1 MSTSWNDPDETTQV
15 FDSERV
21 EGAASGFERWY
32 ISPDGKSKEVLA
44 AREII
49 ERARA
54 GSLSNSTLVWRDG
67 LTDWTRLDAV
77 PELMQA
83 VRAFRAAADSGEL
96 PTVVGEAIPTPP
108 EGSTT
113 AADKVGSTSL
123 PSLPAVA
130 GVGKSSLPPL
140 PALPGAPR
148 PPTQTL
154 SGAPLPPPP
163 SLPPLPGSRKS
174 HPEVESGN
182 AADVSSAAPTTIAK
196 ASPLPTAKAEGLGVK
211 VSNFVDKAR
220 PVVEDAIVRYS
231 DRARVYLDRDYDL
244 PKVGRVSGRLLAG
257 ASAGVIALL
266 VLVVW
271 LSGDDEQPN
280 AEGAVASAP
289 TAGSVAQE
297 QTPTPAEESG
307 LDLDRAEGKPPG
319 NENKAVSLSELKS
332 LAPGEKPPEVSK
344 DRPARSGGGDRAPK
358 AKEFDV
364 YAAKSALSTAAS
376 KAARCKQGPKGDGSV
391 KVKIAP
397 SGKVVS
403 VQLTTPAFQGT
414 AAGACV
420 EQVFRQ
426 ASVPAFSGE
435 DKTVYKKF
443 TIN

>member
-67 LTDWTRLDAV
+67 LTDWTRLDSV

-108 EGSTT
+108 EGESER
-113 AADKVGSTSL
+113 AGARSL

-148 PPTQTL
+148 PPTQTF

-163 SLPPLPGSRKS
+163 SLPPLPGGRKS
-174 HPEVESGN
+174 HPDVEGES
-182 AADVSSAAPTTIAK
+182 AADVSSAAPTTIGK
-196 ASPLPTAKAEGLGVK
+196 AAAVTSSKPQGLGVK

-220 PVVEDAIVRYS
+220 PVVEGAIERYS
-231 DRARVYLDRDYDL
+231 DRARVYLDRDYEL

-257 ASAGVIALL
+257 VLAGVIALL
-266 VLVVW
+266 LLVVW
-271 LSGDDEQPN
+271 LSGDDEDPS
-280 AEGAVASAP
+280 ADGAVASAQ
-289 TAGSVAQE
+289 TTGSAAQE
-297 QTPTPAEESG
+297 QAPAPAEESG
-307 LDLDRAEGKPPG
+307 LDLDRAEGKPPS
-319 NENKAVSLSELKS
+319 NETKAVSLSELKS

-376 KAARCKQGPKGDGSV
+376 KAARCKQGPKGEGSV
-391 KVKIAP
+391 KVKIAS

-435 DKTVYKKF
+435 DKTVFKKF
-443 TIN
+443 VIN

>member
-67 LTDWTRLDAV
+67 LSDWTRLDAV

-108 EGSTT
+108 DGVSAEK
-113 AADKVGSTSL
+113 AGSTSL

-174 HPEVESGN
+174 HPDGDGEKP
-182 AADVSSAAPTTIAK
+182 ADVSSGAPTTIAK
-196 ASPLPTAKAEGLGVK
+196 ASPLPASSARGLATK

-220 PVVEDAIVRYS
+220 PVVEGAIERYS

-244 PKVGRVSGRLLAG
+244 PKVGRVSGRLLAAVG
-257 ASAGVIALL
+257 GGVIGLL

-271 LSGDDEQPN
+271 LSGDGEKPSAD
-280 AEGAVASAP
+280 AAAVASAQ
-289 TAGSVAQE
+289 TVGSGASDQA
-297 QTPTPAEESG
+297 PTPAEESG

-319 NENKAVSLSELKS
+319 NETKAVSLSELKS
-332 LAPGEKPPEVSK
+332 LAPGEKAPEVTK
-344 DRPARSGGGDRAPK
+344 DRPARSGGGDRSPK

-376 KAARCKQGPKGDGSV
+376 KAARCKQGPKGEGSV
-391 KVKIAP
+391 KVKIAT

-435 DKTVYKKF
+435 DKTVFKKF
-443 TIN
+443 VIN